1 MIKKFDSFISE
12 GNDWLN
18 KKDIERGE
26 YGIHHKKTNTN
37 SEGNDWL
44 SKKDIERGEYGTH
57 YKKQTK
63 NLNLRKLPPEE
74 LSAKIQ
80 SVKPGDTL
88 LLRCHWAVSEYAVP
102 RIFKDVFRNN
112 FEKINCSTLTKA
124 DVDSLVFKPNKFYL
138 IHEIHRAADDVL
150 KPLLSA
156 ILNSDKSG
164 FIITTTNYDN
174 DDSEFWNVLATP
186 SMKDRFTNV
195 YEAI

>member
-26 YGIHHKKTNTN
+26 YGIH
-37 SEGNDWL
+37 
-44 SKKDIERGEYGTH
+44 R
-57 YKKQTK
+57 KKQTK
-63 NLNLRKLPPEE
+63 DLNVKELTPEE
-74 LSAKIQ
+74 LSKVIE

-88 LLRCHWAVSEYAVP
+88 LLRCQWAVSLYAVP
-102 RIFKDVFRNN
+102 RVCKSVFGNN
-112 FEKINCSTLTKA
+112 LAIIECSNLTKA
-124 DVDSLVFKPNKFYL
+124 DISSSMFKPNKIYRL
-138 IHEIHRAADDVL
+138 DEIHRTNDDVL

-174 DDSEFWNVLATP
+174 EDSEFWDNPTI
-186 SMKDRFTNV
+186 KDRFTKV
-195 YEAI
+195 YAVN

>member
-26 YGIHHKKTNTN
+26 YGIHHKK
-37 SEGNDWL
+37 
-44 SKKDIERGEYGTH
+44 
-57 YKKQTK
+57 QTK
-63 NLNLRKLPPEE
+63 DLNVKELKPEE
-74 LSAKIQ
+74 LSKVIK
-80 SVKPGDTL
+80 SVEPGDTL
-88 LLRCHWAVSEYAVP
+88 LLRCQWAVSKYAIP
-102 RIFKDVFRNN
+102 RICKSLFGNN
-112 FEKINCSTLTKA
+112 LTIIDCSNLTDA
-124 DVDSLVFKPNKFYL
+124 DISRSLFKPNKIYL
-138 IHEIHRAADDVL
+138 LNEIHRTADDVL

-174 DDSEFWNVLATP
+174 EESEFWDNPTI
-186 SMKDRFTNV
+186 KDRFTKI